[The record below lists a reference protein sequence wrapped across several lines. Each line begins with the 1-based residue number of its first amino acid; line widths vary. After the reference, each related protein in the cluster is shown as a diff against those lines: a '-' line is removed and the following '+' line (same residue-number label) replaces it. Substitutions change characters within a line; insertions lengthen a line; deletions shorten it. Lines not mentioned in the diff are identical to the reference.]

1 MEYVEPVTGIANCL
15 GTPVCKYLQYH
26 RKLNDYVRNF
36 KRIRDELNC
45 KMEDIELQLKAE
57 LLRPL
62 GKIPKK
68 GVENWLK
75 AVKEMIREAQ
85 VVENKV
91 SNERYLCRACNGKL
105 VDEKTREMKE
115 FLDNAPN
122 ASEGLAM
129 DGPSAGLPLPTSEL
143 VGEEAVRNEIWACLM
158 QEEVIKIGVWG
169 MGGVGKTTI
178 MKHIHNDLL
187 KQQRFERVI
196 WVTISKE
203 FNVMK
208 VQDNIA
214 SALKAKEYLDEEED
228 KLIRAAILSEML
240 KNAGKHVLILDDV
253 WDKVPLEEVGIPEPS
268 GSTGCKL
275 VLTTRSEHVCKYMGC
290 KVIKVKPLSE
300 EEALILFLNKV
311 GPNIVQS
318 PTIMRTLKLVVKECA
333 GLPLTIVVVA
343 GTMKGEYNPRIWK
356 NALKDLK
363 ERIGKVEGVEAEVIE
378 RLKFSFDHLKDEK
391 VKDCFLYCALYPED
405 YEIRTVELIECWI
418 AEIFIDE
425 MDTRQEMAD
434 KGLTILKRLEDN
446 CLLENITNRF
456 DPPGVKMHDAVRD
469 MALSITRMSP
479 RYMIQAGLQLEEL
492 PEKEQWSPDIEKVSL
507 MYNSISE
514 ISIDVLPTKCQLL
527 TTLLLQHNPIKKI
540 PYSFFINMPCLS
552 VLNLSSTKIKSL
564 PNSISK
570 LKNLTTLLLSGCRE
584 LRDLPCLSMLQELKK
599 LDLSETGI
607 EEVPEGMDMLI
618 KLSYLDL
625 SVRTLKEIP
634 AGLLPKLVHLQ
645 HLSFDVYNEKTSLKA
660 KEMEPLKKLE
670 CFTGRFE
677 DISEFNKFISS
688 MQQSK
693 KNLIKYSLQ
702 VGLANFPHRRDK
714 RVTIAEV
721 QNWERELIMHPIEIQ
736 ELNILEC
743 DYLRSLV
750 DNNSSLK
757 NAIDLRI
764 CSITRC
770 EGIECVVSLSS
781 FASSS
786 AHLFQSLEELYLRD
800 LPKLSALIMK
810 DEGIG
815 SATTSTSAPSAT
827 FSHLKKILV
836 SCSSMK
842 TLLPHWL
849 LPNLQNLEDIWVQEC
864 DEVVEILGAATSEVE
879 EKGSDALI
887 KFHLPKLRK
896 LELWGLRN
904 LKSICS
910 KSGVMVCDSLQ
921 LIHVVGDCGK
931 LKRIPPFVPLVGN
944 GQPFAYAPPSL
955 TIRSWKEWWE
965 LLEWDDHPNFKN
977 VLQPLWKEKR
987 SIFDV
992 GEEKDERAGGKE
1004 VGAGGG

>member
-1 MEYVEPVTGIANCL
+1 MEYVEPVVGIANCL
-15 GTPVCKYLQYH
+15 GTPVCKYLKYH

-68 GVENWLK
+68 GVDNWFK

-91 SNERYLCRACNGKL
+91 SNGRYLCRACNGKL

-129 DGPSAGLPLPTSEL
+129 DGPSAGLPLPTLEL
-143 VGEEAVRNEIWACLM
+143 VGEEAARNEIWACLM
-158 QEEVIKIGVWG
+158 QEEVSKIGVWG
-169 MGGVGKTTI
+169 MGGVG
-178 MKHIHNDLL
+178 
-187 KQQRFERVI
+187 VI

-208 VQDNIA
+208 VQDDIA
-214 SALKAKEYLDEEED
+214 DALKLKEDWPRKGD
-228 KLIRAAILSEML
+228 KLRRAAILSEML

-253 WDKVPLEEVGIPEPS
+253 WDKVSLEEVGIPEPS
-268 GSTGCKL
+268 GSNGCKL

-290 KVIKVKPLSE
+290 KVITVKPLSE
-300 EEALILFLNKV
+300 EEAFILFLNKV
-311 GPNIVQS
+311 RPNIVQS
-318 PTIMRTLKLVVKECA
+318 PTIMPTLKLVVKECA

-343 GTMKGEYNPRIWK
+343 GTMKGEDNPLIWK
-356 NALKDLK
+356 NALRELK

-378 RLKFSFDHLKDEK
+378 CLKFSFDPLKDEK
-391 VKDCFLYCALYPED
+391 D
-405 YEIRTVELIECWI
+405 ELIECWI
-418 AEIFIDE
+418 EEGFIDD
-425 MDTRQEMAD
+425 MGTRQEMKD
-434 KGLTILKRLEDN
+434 KGQVILKKLEDN
-446 CLLENITNRF
+446 CLLENASSEEMTI
-456 DPPGVKMHDAVRD
+456 HDAVRD
-469 MALSITRMSP
+469 MALSITGMNP

-514 ISIDVLPTKCQLL
+514 ISIDVLPTKFQLL

-540 PYSFFINMPCLS
+540 PYSFFINMPCLC
-552 VLNLSSTKIKSL
+552 VLNLSYTMIKSL
-564 PNSISK
+564 PNSISE
-570 LKNLTTLLLSGCRE
+570 LKNLKTLLLCGCSK
-584 LRDLPCLSMLQELKK
+584 LRDLPCVSMLQELKK
-599 LDLSETGI
+599 MDLSRTKI
-607 EEVPEGMDMLI
+607 EEVPEGIDMLI
-618 KLSYLDL
+618 KLRYLDL
-625 SVRTLKEIP
+625 EVRSLKEIS

-645 HLSFDVYNEKTSLKA
+645 HLSFDVDNEKTSLKA
-660 KEMEPLKKLE
+660 EEMEPWKKLE
-670 CFTGRFE
+670 CLTGRFE

-693 KNLIKYSLQ
+693 KNLIKYNLQ
-702 VGLANFPHRRDK
+702 VGLSILRRTRGK
-714 RVTIAEV
+714 TVTIGGV
-721 QNWERELIMHPIEIQ
+721 QNWEGELILHPIEIQ
-736 ELNILEC
+736 ELTILKC

-750 DNNSSLK
+750 NDNSSFK
-757 NAIDLRI
+757 NAIDLRVCRI
-764 CSITRC
+764 WGCR
-770 EGIECVVSLSS
+770 GIECVVSLSS

-786 AHLFQSLEELYLRD
+786 AHPFQSLEILGLIN
-800 LPKLSALIMK
+800 LPKLSALIME

-815 SATTSTSAPSAT
+815 SATTSTLAPSAP
-827 FSHLKKILV
+827 FSHLKVIFITK
-836 SCSSMK
+836 CSSMK

-849 LPNLQNLEDIWVQEC
+849 LPNLQNLEQIWVSDC
-864 DEVVEILGAATSEVE
+864 DEIVEILGAPTSEVE

-887 KFHLPKLRK
+887 KFHLPKLRELRLRK
-896 LELWGLRN
+896 LPN
-904 LKSICS
+904 LKIICS

-921 LIHVVGDCGK
+921 LIHITRCGK

-955 TIRSWKEWWE
+955 TIRSSTEWWE
-965 LLEWDDHPNFKN
+965 SLEWDEDPNFKN
-977 VLQPLWKEKR
+977 VLQPLWK
-987 SIFDV
+987 
-992 GEEKDERAGGKE
+992 DERENMRRVLFSFLKSAL
-1004 VGAGGG
+1004 

>member
-1 MEYVEPVTGIANCL
+1 MEYVEPVVGIANCL

-68 GVENWLK
+68 GVENWFK

-91 SNERYLCRACNGKL
+91 SNGRYLCRACNGKL

-122 ASEGLAM
+122 APEGLAM
-129 DGPSAGLPLPTSEL
+129 DGPSAGLPLPTLEL
-143 VGEEAVRNEIWACLM
+143 VGEEAARNEIWACLM
-158 QEEVIKIGVWG
+158 QEEVSKIGVWG

-187 KQQRFERVI
+187 KEQRFERVI

-208 VQDNIA
+208 VQDDIA
-214 SALKAKEYLDEEED
+214 DALKLKEDWPRKGD
-228 KLIRAAILSEML
+228 KLRRAAILSEML

-253 WDKVPLEEVGIPEPS
+253 WDKVSLEEVGIPEPS
-268 GSTGCKL
+268 GSNGCKL

-290 KVIKVKPLSE
+290 KVITVKPLSE
-300 EEALILFLNKV
+300 EEAFILFLNKV

-318 PTIMRTLKLVVKECA
+318 PTIMPTLKLVVKECA

-343 GTMKGEYNPRIWK
+343 GTMKGEDNPLIWK
-356 NALKDLK
+356 NSLRELK
-363 ERIGKVEGVEAEVIE
+363 ERIGKVEGVEAE
-378 RLKFSFDHLKDEK
+378 D
-391 VKDCFLYCALYPED
+391 
-405 YEIRTVELIECWI
+405 ELIECWI
-418 AEIFIDE
+418 EEGFIDD
-425 MDTRQEMAD
+425 MGTRQEMKD
-434 KGLTILKRLEDN
+434 KGQVILKKLEDN
-446 CLLENITNRF
+446 CLLENSSSEEMTI
-456 DPPGVKMHDAVRD
+456 HDAVRD
-469 MALSITRMSP
+469 MALSITGMNP
-479 RYMIQAGLQLEEL
+479 RYMIQASLQLEEL

-527 TTLLLQHNPIKKI
+527 TTLLLQHNPIRKI
-540 PYSFFINMPCLS
+540 PYSFFINMPCLC
-552 VLNLSSTKIKSL
+552 VLNLSYTMIKSL
-564 PNSISK
+564 PNSISE
-570 LKNLTTLLLSGCRE
+570 LKNLTTLLLCGCSK
-584 LRDLPCLSMLQELKK
+584 LRDLPCVSMLQELKK
-599 LDLSETGI
+599 MDLSGTKI

-618 KLSYLDL
+618 KLRYLDL
-625 SVRTLKEIP
+625 EVRTLKEIS

-645 HLSFDVYNEKTSLKA
+645 HLSFDVDNEKTSLKA
-660 KEMEPLKKLE
+660 EEMEPWKKLE
-670 CFTGRFE
+670 CLTRRFE
-677 DISEFNKFISS
+677 DINEFNKFISS

-693 KNLIKYSLQ
+693 KNLIKYNLQ
-702 VGLANFPHRRDK
+702 VGLSILRRTRGK
-714 RVTIAEV
+714 TVTIGGV
-721 QNWERELIMHPIEIQ
+721 QNWEGELILHPIEIQ
-736 ELNILEC
+736 DLTILKC

-750 DNNSSLK
+750 NDNSSFK
-757 NAIDLRI
+757 NAIDLRVCRI
-764 CSITRC
+764 WGCR
-770 EGIECVVSLSS
+770 GIECVVSLSS

-786 AHLFQSLEELYLRD
+786 AHPFQSLEILGLIN
-800 LPKLSALIMK
+800 LPKLSALIME

-815 SATTSTSAPSAT
+815 SATTSTLAPSAP
-827 FSHLKKILV
+827 FSHLKVIFITK
-836 SCSSMK
+836 CSSMK

-849 LPNLQNLEDIWVQEC
+849 LPNLQNLEQIWVSDC
-864 DEVVEILGAATSEVE
+864 DEIVEILGAPTSEVE

-896 LELWGLRN
+896 LELGRLPN

-921 LIHVVGDCGK
+921 LIHITRCGK

-955 TIRSWKEWWE
+955 TIRSSTEWWE
-965 LLEWDDHPNFKN
+965 SLEWDEDPNFKN
-977 VLQPLWKEKR
+977 VLQPLWK
-987 SIFDV
+987 
-992 GEEKDERAGGKE
+992 DERYE
-1004 VGAGGG
+1004 PFIV

>member
-1 MEYVEPVTGIANCL
+1 MEYVEPVVGIANCL

-91 SNERYLCRACNGKL
+91 SNGRYLCRACNGKL
-105 VDEKTREMKE
+105 VDEKTREMKQ

-143 VGEEAVRNEIWACLM
+143 VGEEAIRNEIWACLM
-158 QEEVIKIGVWG
+158 QEEVSKIGVWG

-208 VQDNIA
+208 VKDNIA
-214 SALKAKEYLDEEED
+214 SALKAKEYLDKEED
-228 KLIRAAILSEML
+228 KLRRAAILSEML
-240 KNAGKHVLILDDV
+240 KNAGKHVLIRDDV
-253 WDKVPLEEVGIPEPS
+253 WDKVSLEEVGIPEPS

-300 EEALILFLNKV
+300 DEALILFLNKV

-318 PTIMRTLKLVVKECA
+318 PTIMPTLKLVVKECA

-391 VKDCFLYCALYPED
+391 VKDCFLYCAIYPED
-405 YEIRTVELIECWI
+405 YEIHKVELIECWI
-418 AEIFIDE
+418 PEIFIDE
-425 MDTRQEMAD
+425 MDTRQEMED
-434 KGLTILKRLEDN
+434 EGLTILKRLEDN
-446 CLLENITNRF
+446 CLLENNTTQFGLHGI
-456 DPPGVKMHDAVRD
+456 KMHDAVRD
-469 MALSITRMSP
+469 MALSITRMNP

-492 PEKEQWSPDIEKVSL
+492 PEKKQWSPDIEKVSL

-540 PYSFFINMPCLS
+540 PYSFFINMPCLC
-552 VLNLSSTKIKSL
+552 VLNLSSTAIESL
-564 PNSISK
+564 PNSISE
-570 LKNLTTLLLSGCRE
+570 LKNLTTLLLRGCYK

-599 LDLSETGI
+599 LDLSRTKI

-618 KLSYLDL
+618 KLRYLDL
-625 SVRTLKEIP
+625 QVFSLKEIP

-645 HLSFDVYNEKTSLKA
+645 HLSFEVDNEKTSLKA
-660 KEMEPLKKLE
+660 EEMEPLKKLE
-670 CFTGRFE
+670 CLTGHFE

-693 KNLIKYSLQ
+693 KNLIKYKLQ
-702 VGLANFPHRRDK
+702 VGSSFMPARRDK
-714 RVTIAEV
+714 TVTIGGV
-721 QNWERELIMHPIEIQ
+721 QNWEGELIMHPIEIQ
-736 ELNILEC
+736 ELHISKC

-750 DNNSSLK
+750 DDNSSFK
-757 NAIDLRI
+757 NAIDLRVCRI
-764 CSITRC
+764 WGC
-770 EGIECVVSLSS
+770 EGIECVVSLSF

-786 AHLFQSLEELYLRD
+786 AHPFQSLEVLDLLF

-810 DEGIG
+810 NEGIG
-815 SATTSTSAPSAT
+815 SATTSTLAPSAP
-827 FSHLKKILV
+827 FSHLKVIGITK
-836 SCSSMK
+836 CSSMK
-842 TLLPHWL
+842 RLLPHGL
-849 LPNLQNLEDIWVQEC
+849 LPNLQNLEQIWVSEC
-864 DEVVEILGAATSEVE
+864 DEIVERLGAAISEVE

-887 KFHLPKLRK
+887 KFHLPKFRVLSFW
-896 LELWGLRN
+896 ELPN

-921 LIHVVGDCGK
+921 IIRITRCDK

-955 TIRSWKEWWE
+955 TIRSSTEWWE
-965 LLEWDDHPNFKN
+965 SLEWDDHPNFKN
-977 VLQPLWKEKR
+977 VLQPR
-987 SIFDV
+987 
-992 GEEKDERAGGKE
+992 
-1004 VGAGGG
+1004 

>member
-1 MEYVEPVTGIANCL
+1 MEYVEPVVDIANCL

-75 AVKEMIREAQ
+75 AVKEIIREAQ

-91 SNERYLCRACNGKL
+91 SNGIYLCRACNGRL

-129 DGPSAGLPLPTSEL
+129 DGPSAGLPLETSEL
-143 VGEEAVRNEIWACLM
+143 VGEEAVRKEIWACLM
-158 QEEVIKIGVWG
+158 QEEVSKIGVWG
-169 MGGVGKTTI
+169 MGGVGKSTI

-187 KQQRFERVI
+187 KEQRFEKVV
-196 WVTISKE
+196 WVTISKD
-203 FNVMK
+203 FNIVK
-208 VQDNIA
+208 LQNDIA
-214 SALKAKEYLDEEED
+214 SALNGKMPEEAN
-228 KLIRAAILSEML
+228 KVRRAAILSEML
-240 KNAGKHVLILDDV
+240 KRAGKHALILDDV
-253 WDKVPLEEVGIPEPS
+253 WSEVSLEEIGIPKPS
-268 GSTGCKL
+268 SSNGYKL
-275 VLTTRSEHVCKYMGC
+275 VLTTRVEQVCKSMGC

-300 EEALILFLNKV
+300 EEALILFLSEV
-311 GPNIVQS
+311 GPNIVQNQTLM
-318 PTIMRTLKLVVKECA
+318 PTLKLVVKECA
-333 GLPLTIVVVA
+333 GLPLTIVVIA
-343 GTMKGEYNPRIWK
+343 GTLRGEDDPLIWK
-356 NALKDLK
+356 NTLRELK
-363 ERIGKVEGVEAEVIE
+363 ERIWKVKEGEDKVIE
-378 RLKFSFDHLKDEK
+378 SLKVSFNHLKDEK
-391 VKDCFLYCALYPED
+391 MKHCFLHCALYPED
-405 YEIRTVELIECWI
+405 FQIGKDGLIECWI
-418 AEIFIDE
+418 EEGFIDD
-425 MDTRQEMAD
+425 MSTRQEMKD
-434 KGLTILKRLEDN
+434 KGHVILKKLEDN
-446 CLLENITNRF
+446 CLLENVSSER
-456 DPPGVKMHDAVRD
+456 VKMHDAVRD
-469 MALSITRMSP
+469 MALSITRMNP
-479 RYMIQAGLQLEEL
+479 RCMIQAGSQLEEL
-492 PEKEQWSPDIEKVSL
+492 PEKVQWSPDIEKVSL

-514 ISIDVLPTKCQLL
+514 ISTDVLPTKCQLL

-540 PYSFFINMPCLS
+540 PYSFFINMPCLC
-552 VLNLSSTKIKSL
+552 VLNLSYTVIESL
-564 PNSISK
+564 PNSISE
-570 LKNLTTLLLSGCRE
+570 LKNLTTLLLSGCSG

-599 LDLSETGI
+599 LDLSGTII

-618 KLSYLDL
+618 KLRYLDL
-625 SVRTLKEIP
+625 RVRTLKEIP

-645 HLSFDVYNEKTSLKA
+645 HLGFYENNEKTSLKA
-660 KEMEPLKKLE
+660 EEMEPLKKLE

-677 DISEFNKFISS
+677 NINEFNKFISS

-693 KNLIKYSLQ
+693 KNLINYHLQ
-702 VGLANFPHRRDK
+702 VGSYNSVDCERGK
-714 RVTIAEV
+714 RVSIGGV
-721 QNWERELIMHPIEIQ
+721 QNWEGELIMHPIEIQ
-736 ELNILEC
+736 ELNIVKC

-750 DNNSSLK
+750 DDNSSFK
-757 NAIDLRI
+757 NAIDLRVCWI
-764 CSITRC
+764 WGC

-786 AHLFQSLEELYLRD
+786 AHPFQSLEVLGLYD

-815 SATTSTSAPSAT
+815 SATTSTLAPSAT
-827 FSHLKKILV
+827 FSHLKEITIFK
-836 SCSSMK
+836 CSRMK
-842 TLLPHWL
+842 TLPPHWL
-849 LPNLQNLEDIWVQEC
+849 LPNLQNLEEISVSHC
-864 DEVVEILGAATSEVE
+864 DKVVEILGAAPSEVE

-887 KFHLPKLRK
+887 KFHLPKLRQ
-896 LELWGLRN
+896 LRLRTLPN

-921 LIHVVGDCGK
+921 LILIINCHK

-955 TIRSWKEWWE
+955 TIRSSTKWWE
-965 LLEWDDHPNFKN
+965 SLEWDDHPNFKN
-977 VLQPLWKEKR
+977 VLKH
-987 SIFDV
+987 
-992 GEEKDERAGGKE
+992 ER
-1004 VGAGGG
+1004 

>member
-1 MEYVEPVTGIANCL
+1 MGYVEPVVGIANCL
-15 GTPVCKYLQYH
+15 GTP
-26 RKLNDYVRNF
+26 LNDYVRNF

-85 VVENKV
+85 VVENTV
-91 SNERYLCRACNGKL
+91 SNGRYLCRACNGKL
-105 VDEKTREMKE
+105 VDEKTQEMKE
-115 FLDNAPN
+115 FLYNAPN

-158 QEEVIKIGVWG
+158 QEEVSKIGVWG

-187 KQQRFERVI
+187 KEQRFERVI

-208 VQDNIA
+208 
-214 SALKAKEYLDEEED
+214 LKEYLDKEKD
-228 KLIRAAILSEML
+228 KLRRAAILSEML
-240 KNAGKHVLILDDV
+240 KNVGKHVLILDDV
-253 WDKVPLEEVGIPEPS
+253 WDKVSLEEVGIPEPS
-268 GSTGCKL
+268 GSNGCKL

-318 PTIMRTLKLVVKECA
+318 PTIMPTLKLVVKECV
-333 GLPLTIVVVA
+333 GLPLTIVMVA
-343 GTMKGEYNPRIWK
+343 GTMKGEDNPLIWK
-356 NALKDLK
+356 NALGELK

-391 VKDCFLYCALYPED
+391 VKYCFFHCALFPED
-405 YEIRTVELIECWI
+405 FEIWKDVLIECWI
-418 AEIFIDE
+418 KEGFIDDMGTRKE
-425 MDTRQEMAD
+425 MKA
-434 KGLTILKRLEDN
+434 KGHVILKKLEDN
-446 CLLENITNRF
+446 CLLENVSSER
-456 DPPGVKMHDAVRD
+456 VKMHDAVRE

-514 ISIDVLPTKCQLL
+514 ISID
-527 TTLLLQHNPIKKI
+527 HNPIKKI

-564 PNSISK
+564 PNSIFE
-570 LKNLTTLLLSGCRE
+570 LKNLATLLLCYCEE

-599 LDLSETGI
+599 LDLSGTKI
-607 EEVPEGMDMLI
+607 EEVPEGIDMLI
-618 KLSYLDL
+618 KLRYLDFE
-625 SVRTLKEIP
+625 VRTLKGIP

-645 HLSFDVYNEKTSLKA
+645 HLSFEVDNEKTSLKA
-660 KEMEPLKKLE
+660 EEMEPLKKLE
-670 CFTGRFE
+670 CLTGRFE
-677 DISEFNKFISS
+677 DINELNKFISS

-702 VGLANFPHRRDK
+702 VSLAIFSHRRDK
-714 RVTIAEV
+714 RVTIGGV
-721 QNWERELIMHPIEIQ
+721 HNWEGELIMHPIEIQ
-736 ELNILEC
+736 ELNIYWC
-743 DYLRSLV
+743 GYLRSLV
-750 DNNSSLK
+750 NDNSSFK
-757 NAIDLRI
+757 NAIDLRVCRI
-764 CSITRC
+764 WGCQ
-770 EGIECVVSLSS
+770 GIECVVSQSS

-786 AHLFQSLEELYLRD
+786 AHPFQSLEVLDLSG
-800 LPKLSALIMK
+800 LPKLSALIMR
-810 DEGIG
+810 DAGIG
-815 SATTSTSAPSAT
+815 LATTSTLAPSAP
-827 FSHLKKILV
+827 FSHLKEITIFK
-836 SCSSMK
+836 CSSMK

-849 LPNLQNLEDIWVQEC
+849 LPNLQNLEEIHVYGCSQL
-864 DEVVEILGAATSEVE
+864 VEILGGATSEVE

-887 KFHLPKLRK
+887 NFHLPKLK
-896 LELWGLRN
+896 ELSLWELPN

-921 LIHVVGDCGK
+921 LIHVLGDCGM
-931 LKRIPPFVPLVGN
+931 KRIPPFVPFVDN

-955 TIRSWKEWWE
+955 TIKSSTEWWE
-965 LLEWDDHPNFKN
+965 SLEWDDDPNFKN
-977 VLQPLWKEKR
+977 VLQPLWK
-987 SIFDV
+987 
-992 GEEKDERAGGKE
+992 DERSRGEDSAKE
-1004 VGAGGG
+1004 RRKGMMEGRG